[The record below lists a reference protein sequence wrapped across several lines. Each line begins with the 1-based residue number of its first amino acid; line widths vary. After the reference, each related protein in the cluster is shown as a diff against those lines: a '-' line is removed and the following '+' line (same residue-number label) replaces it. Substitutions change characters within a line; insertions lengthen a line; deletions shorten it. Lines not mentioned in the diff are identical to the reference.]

1 METQSKLH
9 KKSFTIVEQA
19 CHEVRGFRKLYE
31 ELDDKVRLSGQ
42 SQSTLKNYARKL
54 AHLNLDFGKL
64 PQYIEEKEL
73 NKYLASIARQ
83 NKTPSLSDFKFS
95 VYGLRYYYRLLGI
108 NEKMVKLP
116 SIKRDN
122 KLNG

>member
-54 AHLNLDFGKL
+54 AHLSLHFGKL
-64 PQYIEEKEL
+64 PHFIDEKEL
-73 NKYLASIARQ
+73 NKYLASLVRQ
-83 NKTPSLSDFKFS
+83 SKTPFD
-95 VYGLRYYYRLLGI
+95 
-108 NEKMVKLP
+108 
-116 SIKRDN
+116 
-122 KLNG
+122 

>member
-9 KKSFTIVEQA
+9 KKSFTIVEQV

-31 ELDDKVRLSGQ
+31 ELDDKVRLSDQ

-54 AHLNLDFGKL
+54 AQLSLHFGKL

-73 NKYLASIARQ
+73 N
-83 NKTPSLSDFKFS
+83 
-95 VYGLRYYYRLLGI
+95 
-108 NEKMVKLP
+108 
-116 SIKRDN
+116 
-122 KLNG
+122 